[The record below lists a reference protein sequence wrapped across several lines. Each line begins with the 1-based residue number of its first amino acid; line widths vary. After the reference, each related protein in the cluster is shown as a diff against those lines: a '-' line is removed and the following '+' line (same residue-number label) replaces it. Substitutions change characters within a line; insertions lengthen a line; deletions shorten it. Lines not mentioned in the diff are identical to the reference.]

1 MKLTPFIIKNIIA
14 PHGITDLSHSL
25 LTNNHKKLLL
35 TNVIN
40 TGFVELFVQP
50 LDLNLFYN
58 IVFFLATI
66 IHFRNDFPNLQ
77 IKKITLPNY
86 LFSGSF
92 VTSTFL
98 LNEFTQSD
106 IGSNFLLVYM
116 TFIHVPNH
124 YKESWFYMKKNIPLN
139 VFLISILCIVMEL
152 LTLINPNMLHDVNM
166 MNIAKSIIISHIM
179 YQEVHVLNNKKLS
192 QEF

>member
-1 MKLTPFIIKNIIA
+1 
-14 PHGITDLSHSL
+14 
-25 LTNNHKKLLL
+25 
-35 TNVIN
+35 
-40 TGFVELFVQP
+40 
-50 LDLNLFYN
+50 
-58 IVFFLATI
+58 
-66 IHFRNDFPNLQ
+66 
-77 IKKITLPNY
+77 
-86 LFSGSF
+86 
-92 VTSTFL
+92 
-98 LNEFTQSD
+98 
-106 IGSNFLLVYM
+106 M

-179 YQEVHVLNNKKLS
+179 YQEAHVLNNKELS